1 MNELLF
7 SENIQFEHLGAP
19 IVLQAP
25 PDPSNED
32 YYQSFGKGYSKSSFN
47 SQLPSYWYNSENR
60 LQPNYDPTRYKSQS
74 TNSYSDPRFYNP
86 SSFNF
91 LNGKHKFF
99 CKHLENKIIDSP
111 LIAIFGKLNILYFS
125 ELQPRPLAHAPITKV
140 ITNVNF
146 PLPAPKN
153 IRYRRIITAPSGYS
167 IRVEIPSSYQAEN
180 DCKNRSYF
188 EVSRYIYSDIHI

>member
-1 MNELLF
+1 MNKLLF

-25 PDPSNED
+25 PDPSKED
-32 YYQSFGKGYSKSSFN
+32 YLQSFGKGYSKSSFN

-60 LQPNYDPTRYKSQS
+60 LQPNYDSARYKSQS
-74 TNSYSDPRFYNP
+74 TNSFSDPRFYHP

-91 LNGKHKFF
+91 LNGKHKYFF
-99 CKHLENKIIDSP
+99 CKHFKTIYWFTM
-111 LIAIFGKLNILYFS
+111 IAIFVKLNISYFL
-125 ELQPRPLAHAPITKV
+125 ELQPPPLAHTPITKV

-153 IRYRRIITAPSGYS
+153 IKYRRIITAPSGYS

-188 EVSRYIYSDIHI
+188 EVSRYIYSNIHI